1 MALPNAKFMA
11 AVYRYP
17 DVAGATLIEH
27 LNACYKQC
35 YSRDYTG
42 LSVNNFDLIK
52 NKIKT
57 LEQTYKPA

>member
-1 MALPNAKFMA
+1 MA